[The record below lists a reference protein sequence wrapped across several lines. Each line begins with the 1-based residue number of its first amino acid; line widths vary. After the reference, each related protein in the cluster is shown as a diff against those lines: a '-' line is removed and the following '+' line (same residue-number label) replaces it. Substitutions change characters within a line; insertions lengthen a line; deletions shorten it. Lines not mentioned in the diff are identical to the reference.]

1 MNGLKPRGRKAWDL
15 FLSCLSSLRAG
26 ISFDFAGNPGWN
38 LEMRD
43 IKTPS
48 ITLDEIFYYLEK
60 ADKPCLVAIDEFQ
73 AIAKYPEKI
82 LKLYCVPIFSIA
94 QMQDLFMQV
103 PTDLRKVCLSIFDSA
118 FRNIYA
124 CHLAAQLCKGN

>member
-1 MNGLKPRGRKAWDL
+1 
-15 FLSCLSSLRAG
+15 
-26 ISFDFAGNPGWN
+26 
-38 LEMRD
+38 
-43 IKTPS
+43 
-48 ITLDEIFYYLEK
+48 LEK

-103 PTDLRKVCLSIFDSA
+103 PNGI
-118 FRNIYA
+118 
-124 CHLAAQLCKGN
+124 

>member
-1 MNGLKPRGRKAWDL
+1 MG
-15 FLSCLSSLRAG
+15 
-26 ISFDFAGNPGWN
+26 
-38 LEMRD
+38 D

-73 AIAKYPEKI
+73 AIA
-82 LKLYCVPIFSIA
+82 

-103 PTDLRKVCLSIFDSA
+103 PNGI
-118 FRNIYA
+118 
-124 CHLAAQLCKGN
+124 

>member
-1 MNGLKPRGRKAWDL
+1 MFCKSRDSWGEMPGGLIQTVLCDEKIATLYER
-15 FLSCLSSLRAG
+15 
-26 ISFDFAGNPGWN
+26 
-38 LEMRD
+38 
-43 IKTPS
+43 
-48 ITLDEIFYYLEK
+48 LDEIFYYLEK

-103 PTDLRKVCLSIFDSA
+103 PNGI
-118 FRNIYA
+118 
-124 CHLAAQLCKGN
+124 

>member
-1 MNGLKPRGRKAWDL
+1 MIDIYATKNLQEFVFELGKGIMNGLKPLGRKA
-15 FLSCLSSLRAG
+15 
-26 ISFDFAGNPGWN
+26 WN

-103 PTDLRKVCLSIFDSA
+103 PNGI
-118 FRNIYA
+118 
-124 CHLAAQLCKGN
+124 

>member
-1 MNGLKPRGRKAWDL
+1 MIDIYATKNLQEFVFELGKGIMNGLKPRGRKAWDL

-38 LEMRD
+38 LEM
-43 IKTPS
+43 
-48 ITLDEIFYYLEK
+48 
-60 ADKPCLVAIDEFQ
+60 AIDEFQ

-103 PTDLRKVCLSIFDSA
+103 PNGI
-118 FRNIYA
+118 
-124 CHLAAQLCKGN
+124 